1 MKHANILVAF
11 EDGSAMVYTPQSSVR
26 IANRGPSPVRKKD
39 FEQVRRYPP
48 EWVGFG
54 SFEARI
60 LAVGHRVETH
70 RGLLAVVRVDHD
82 VDRAPGLVATGEH
95 ER

>member
-1 MKHANILVAF
+1 MNLLVEF
-11 EDGSAMVYTPQSSVR
+11 DDGSLMVYEPASSVR
-26 IANRGPSPVRKKD
+26 IASRGPSPVPRKDYEK
-39 FEQVRRYPP
+39 VRNHPP

-70 RGLLAVVRVDHD
+70 RGLRTVMRVERD
-82 VDRAPGLVATGEH
+82 VDREPGGVESGMP
-95 ER
+95 